1 MPLNAEDPDDSIC
14 SLLDRQYQCTYDYCN
29 ATTAL
34 YNALQ
39 QQGGISSSSLVGTT
53 ANLGLQRATAAAR
66 HNNNNIVAVR
76 NATNKYMD
84 ALDRLQACMKDIEI
98 IVAEI
103 SNDNSWMD
111 NRSRS
116 SCHRPALAPTTKWS
130 VALTEHCARSQR
142 IVRTI
147 ATQCCGAAFH
157 ANGIPLCPSSS
168 SLSATTTS
176 DHHSVHN
183 QLKLVALATLRAS
196 IQSVQDAL

>member
-1 MPLNAEDPDDSIC
+1 MPVNAEDPDDSIG

-39 QQGGISSSSLVGTT
+39 QQGGTSSSLVGTT
-53 ANLGLQRATAAAR
+53 ANLGQRATAAR
-66 HNNNNIVAVR
+66 HNNNNNNIVAVR
-76 NATNKYMD
+76 NATDKYMD
-84 ALDRLQACMKDIEI
+84 ALDRLQACMKDMEI

-111 NRSRS
+111 NRSS
-116 SCHRPALAPTTKWS
+116 SCHRPAQLAHTMKWS

-168 SLSATTTS
+168 SSLSATTTS